1 MRRSIRATFQA
12 ILLILSGAGFIVAA
26 AARPYVIVTHDGHR
40 FFAEARPRVQG
51 LEAYVRL
58 LPGRQLAVI
67 KEELID
73 WKLTEEANAHLE
85 PIAIPTGSTFVEK
98 NTSPNPNPIIH
109 TIVGKPSPVNL
120 DAAQTPGDAMQVQ
133 YASLI
138 DQRERH
144 TTRRTQLVEDLRMLE
159 AAGPAAAGGGDE
171 RASRVNELRRM
182 IDEVEQELKK
192 VAAAIVSL
200 EKEAAIHGVTL
211 KQAE

>member
-12 ILLILSGAGFIVAA
+12 ILLTLSGAGIIVAA

-40 FFAEARPRVQG
+40 FFAESRPRVQG

-73 WKLTEEANAHLE
+73 WKLTEEANAHHE
-85 PIAIPTGSTFVEK
+85 PIAIPVGSTFVEK
-98 NTSPNPNPIIH
+98 NTSPNPIIH

-120 DAAQTPGDAMQVQ
+120 DAAQSPGDAMQVQ

-182 IDEVEQELKK
+182 IDEVEQELKR
-192 VAAAIVSL
+192 VNAAIASL
-200 EKEAAIHGVTL
+200 EKEAAIQGVTL